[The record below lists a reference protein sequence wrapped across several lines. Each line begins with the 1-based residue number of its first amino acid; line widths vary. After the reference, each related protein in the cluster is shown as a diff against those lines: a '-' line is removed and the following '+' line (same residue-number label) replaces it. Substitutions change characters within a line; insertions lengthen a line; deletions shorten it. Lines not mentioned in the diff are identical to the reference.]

1 MINRHRSGPCAAV
14 AALALM
20 CPAMATAEAV
30 SDATTY
36 VARWFEHGA
45 KLWSSLAERI
55 SPPNRRPST
64 RNPLDRS
71 ERQAR
76 IADVERVSVVVQ
88 RERETSPESLL
99 FRYRLAGDRGF
110 ETYAGAGLSR
120 ARYLESFAGQ
130 SAVYWIQESRRSYA
144 AAAEVGA
151 AWRLEERLELRA
163 ELRWYDHGDG
173 NHLMRTS
180 AGMVDADATV
190 AGLRLGWR
198 FR

>member
-1 MINRHRSGPCAAV
+1 MDNQHRSGSF
-14 AALALM
+14 AALVALAVL
-20 CPAMATAEAV
+20 CPGIAAADV
-30 SDATTY
+30 VGDATTH

-55 SPPNRRPST
+55 ALPSRRPST
-64 RNPLDRS
+64 RNPLDKS

-76 IADVERVSVVVQ
+76 IADAERISVVVQ
-88 RERETSPESLL
+88 HERETSPETLL

-130 SAVYWIQESRRSYA
+130 SAVYWIAESRRSYGT
-144 AAAEVGA
+144 AAEVGA
-151 AWRLEERLELRA
+151 AWRIEERLELRA
-163 ELRWYDHGDG
+163 ELRWYDHGHG

-180 AGMVDADATV
+180 AGMIDADSTF

>member
-1 MINRHRSGPCAAV
+1 MSNRDPCGRL
-14 AALALM
+14 AALAVIALM
-20 CPAMATAEAV
+20 CPAVATADGV
-30 SDATTY
+30 TDATTY

-55 SPPNRRPST
+55 ALPSRRPST
-64 RNPLDRS
+64 RNPLDKS

-88 RERETSPESLL
+88 RERETSPETLI

-120 ARYLESFAGQ
+120 ARYLETFAGQ
-130 SAVYWIQESRRSYA
+130 NSVYWIAESRRSYGT
-144 AAAEVGA
+144 AAEVGA
-151 AWRLEERLELRA
+151 AWRIEERLELRA
-163 ELRWYDHGDG
+163 ELRWYDHGEG

-180 AGMVDADATV
+180 AGMIDADSTF